1 MKPARPCCRLAA
13 VLLLAATAFAV
24 LAPVP
29 ARAKPA
35 LPELPVHSELTLGAE
50 LGSLLD
56 YARARNPAYAAA
68 QAENRALD
76 ARATAAGRWPDPR
89 LRVELMDMTRMGTQ
103 NLNLLPGRVGST
115 RYLWM
120 QEIPWLGKNA
130 LKQEV
135 ARGEAEAAHYGTQA
149 AWLDIAARIKAGFAQ
164 RYALHQSLQLT
175 GEMLELMVRLEQIAR
190 TRYAHGLATQ
200 QDVIRAQLEQTA
212 LRSERINLEME
223 THHEDARLNTL
234 LARPLHAVLQPP
246 VQLPALPPVAALD
259 ETALA
264 TRLQQH
270 SPWLQAQEV
279 NVQAAEKN
287 RALAEK
293 NRYPDVTLGFAPV
306 QYQHAVRQWDL
317 MIEMTIP
324 LQQETRR
331 AQESEAASRL
341 EAAQRRQDAT
351 AHQLLAELTEALS
364 GLDAARRTARLMN
377 EDLLPQA
384 ELTYQ
389 AALAGYEAGRL
400 DFATL
405 LEAQRQIRQGRLN
418 RLKAEVEARLRLA
431 QIERLVGGL

>member
-212 LRSERINLEME
+212 LRASTPCWR
-223 THHEDARLNTL
+223 ARCMPYCSPPCSCPPCRLW
-234 LARPLHAVLQPP
+234 LHWTKPRWPRACSS
-246 VQLPALPPVAALD
+246 
-259 ETALA
+259 TAPGC
-264 TRLQQH
+264 RH
-270 SPWLQAQEV
+270 R
-279 NVQAAEKN
+279 K
-287 RALAEK
+287 
-293 NRYPDVTLGFAPV
+293 
-306 QYQHAVRQWDL
+306 
-317 MIEMTIP
+317 
-324 LQQETRR
+324 
-331 AQESEAASRL
+331 
-341 EAAQRRQDAT
+341 
-351 AHQLLAELTEALS
+351 
-364 GLDAARRTARLMN
+364 
-377 EDLLPQA
+377 
-384 ELTYQ
+384 
-389 AALAGYEAGRL
+389 
-400 DFATL
+400 
-405 LEAQRQIRQGRLN
+405 
-418 RLKAEVEARLRLA
+418 
-431 QIERLVGGL
+431 